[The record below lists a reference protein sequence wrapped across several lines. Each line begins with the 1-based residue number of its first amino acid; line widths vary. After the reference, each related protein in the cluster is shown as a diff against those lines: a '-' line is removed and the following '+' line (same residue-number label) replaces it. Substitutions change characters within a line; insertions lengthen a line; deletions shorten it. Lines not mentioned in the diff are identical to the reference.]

1 MASDSIHTYYI
12 PVRWSD
18 FDRYGH
24 IMNANY
30 VEIAQEAR
38 LALQKTISI
47 HKILILLPLSATSIW
62 TSASRLNRKATRS
75 YLWNHKLL
83 KWATHLS

>member
-1 MASDSIHTYYI
+1 MASDSIHTHHI

-30 VEIAQEAR
+30 VEIAKKRAW
-38 LALQKTISI
+38 LLQKTISI

-83 KWATHLS
+83 KWATPLS